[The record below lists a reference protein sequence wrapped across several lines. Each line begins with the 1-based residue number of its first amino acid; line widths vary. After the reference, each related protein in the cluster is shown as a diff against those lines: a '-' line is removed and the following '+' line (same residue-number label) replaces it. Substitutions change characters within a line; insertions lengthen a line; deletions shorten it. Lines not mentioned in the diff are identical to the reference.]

1 MNWRNNSVRYGA
13 LSIGLHWLMLLLIA
27 AVYACMELRF
37 LAPRGSDFREGLKT
51 WHFMLGLSVLLL
63 VILRLAIR
71 FYNGPK
77 PPVMPRPPQWQEWLA
92 RAFHIALYALMLG
105 MPLAGW
111 LILSFAGKP
120 VPFFG
125 FELPA
130 RVAENKDLSKWVKE
144 IHETA
149 AVVGYYLIGF
159 HASAALVHH
168 YVFRDNTL
176 RRMLFGKTPNS

>member
-1 MNWRNNSVRYGA
+1 
-13 LSIGLHWLMLLLIA
+13 
-27 AVYACMELRF
+27 
-37 LAPRGSDFREGLKT
+37 
-51 WHFMLGLSVLLL
+51 VLFL

-77 PPVMPRPPQWQEWLA
+77 PPILPRPPQWQEWLA
-92 RAFHIALYALMLG
+92 RGFHIALYALMFG

-111 LILSFAGKP
+111 LILSFGGKP
-120 VPFFG
+120 IPFFG

-130 RVAENKDLSKWVKE
+130 LVAENKDLSKWVKD

-159 HASAALVHH
+159 HASASLVHH
-168 YVFRDNTL
+168 YFFRDNTL
-176 RRMLFGKTPNS
+176 RRMFFGKNPG